1 MPNDR
6 VLELFI
12 YSVRNWYEVGC
23 SWASDVYVCAA
34 ANLEEPRFIPGR
46 YRRDASQADVADSV
60 TDSSIHTTSA
70 ADGLQTW

>member
-1 MPNDR
+1 M
-6 VLELFI
+6 
-12 YSVRNWYEVGC
+12 
-23 SWASDVYVCAA
+23 YVCAA

-70 ADGLQTW
+70 ADGLQT